1 MKHPAL
7 VRGLA
12 VALAVVSVLTLLSG
26 AICVG
31 KAVKDNN
38 ENIRQLDV
46 LSEKTMN
53 ASLLLREMEEEYGQN
68 LDPQKLDRGE

>member
-7 VRGLA
+7 VSVLA
-12 VALAVVSVLTLLSG
+12 VALALVSLLTLLSG
-26 AICVG
+26 VICTG

-46 LSEKTMN
+46 LSEKTMV
-53 ASLLLREMEEEYGQN
+53 L
-68 LDPQKLDRGE
+68 

>member
-7 VRGLA
+7 VRVLA
-12 VALAVVSVLTLLSG
+12 VALAIVSALTLLSG

-38 ENIRQLDV
+38 EHNRQLDV
-46 LSEKTMN
+46 LSDKTAN
-53 ASLLLREMEEEYGQN
+53 ASLLLRQLEEEKGAFESTD
-68 LDPQKLDRGE
+68 LRLG

>member
-7 VRGLA
+7 VSVLA
-12 VALAVVSVLTLLSG
+12 VALALVSLLTLLSG
-26 AICVG
+26 VICTG

-68 LDPQKLDRGE
+68 FDPQKLD